1 MTQEERDNLI
11 SLSIESHLETVRR
24 ETGITINQ
32 DLQNMMVNEYKGI
45 IKYEMTQFRER
56 IINTLRKP
64 SKLNKVFEVVADVF
78 KIDVKDVLKKSNARD
93 YSTPRHLTRWL
104 MNKGYAGVIM
114 TVEQIS
120 ELTVPNGGVINH
132 THVLYSSKVIKNL
145 IDTDKEFKAKV
156 DKCIALI
163 ESE

>member
-1 MTQEERDNLI
+1 
-11 SLSIESHLETVRR
+11 
-24 ETGITINQ
+24 
-32 DLQNMMVNEYKGI
+32 
-45 IKYEMTQFRER
+45 
-56 IINTLRKP
+56 
-64 SKLNKVFEVVADVF
+64 
-78 KIDVKDVLKKSNARD
+78 
-93 YSTPRHLTRWL
+93 